1 MTDQEVLENLK
12 SEMDESLGAFRRDL
26 AKIRTGRA
34 TTALLDGIQA
44 DYYGSKTPLKQLA
57 QVTAPEPRLLVVQPY
72 DKAALIAIE
81 KAIQQSDLGL
91 NPLNDG
97 KILRLPI
104 PELTEER
111 RKDIVR
117 QTRKKVEDYRVE
129 LRRHRHEA
137 LEFVKEM
144 LKDRELTE
152 DDAHRVRERI
162 EAETKTYLEHVEE
175 GLKKKEQE
183 ILTV

>member
-1 MTDQEVLENLK
+1 MTDQEVLDSLK
-12 SEMDESLGAFRRDL
+12 SDMEKTLAAYRREL

-34 TTALLDGIQA
+34 TAALLDGLQA

-97 KILRLPI
+97 KILRLPF
-104 PELTEER
+104 PEPTEER
-111 RKDIVR
+111 RKETVKY
-117 QTRKKVEDYRVE
+117 TRKKTEEFRVE
-129 LRRHRHEA
+129 LRRNRHES
-137 LEFVKEM
+137 LELVKE
-144 LKDRELTE
+144 LEKDGEVTQ
-152 DDAHRVRERI
+152 DDARKIRDKV
-162 EAETKTYLEHVEE
+162 EAETKAFLEQVEE